1 MKMKILIRTAVFV
14 MMFGWLTAFTG
25 FADQE
30 QPTGDPADSG
40 DLLRDLP
47 WEAEWDGIEA
57 FLQEQYGGA
66 SSALSFS
73 EMLQALIHG
82 DLDGIGHW
90 IRSLFQSTLAA
101 EMSRLGRLT
110 GSMMALGI
118 LGAVFAGFSS
128 VFPGEQI
135 APAGIFLTYLLMFSV
150 LAAAFYDSVEMTG
163 EVLSRQTQ
171 FMKVLLPSYCLAAAW
186 GGSGASA
193 AAWMEV
199 LLFLMGAIESLY
211 LGFLLPL
218 SKIYVLLILVGNM
231 TKEDMMSKMTEL
243 LSLIIS
249 WGARSL
255 LGIVIGFQLVQGMV
269 LPVADAVQSSG
280 MQKLL
285 SVIPGIG
292 AGAGAAVKVLL
303 GSGVLIKNSIG
314 AAAVMILVVI
324 TLVPALKLA
333 LLWLI
338 YRGAAAVLQPVADKR
353 MIAAISNV
361 ADGERML
368 LELSFYG
375 MVVFVLAIALISS
388 TTNAAWM
395 AA

>member
-1 MKMKILIRTAVFV
+1 
-14 MMFGWLTAFTG
+14 
-25 FADQE
+25 
-30 QPTGDPADSG
+30 
-40 DLLRDLP
+40 
-47 WEAEWDGIEA
+47 
-57 FLQEQYGGA
+57 
-66 SSALSFS
+66 
-73 EMLQALIHG
+73 
-82 DLDGIGHW
+82 
-90 IRSLFQSTLAA
+90 
-101 EMSRLGRLT
+101 
-110 GSMMALGI
+110 
-118 LGAVFAGFSS
+118 
-128 VFPGEQI
+128 
-135 APAGIFLTYLLMFSV
+135 
-150 LAAAFYDSVEMTG
+150 
-163 EVLSRQTQ
+163 
-171 FMKVLLPSYCLAAAW
+171 
-186 GGSGASA
+186 
-193 AAWMEV
+193 
-199 LLFLMGAIESLY
+199 MGAIESLY

-243 LSLIIS
+243 LGLIIS

-375 MVVFVLAIALISS
+375 MVVFVLSIALISS